1 MREIKFRAWNKR
13 RKKMDYCGDLYWFEE
28 NYVRDSDDNYWI
40 LMQYTGL
47 KDNTRWDELTEV
59 EQYQWV
65 NAGNLPK
72 HWDGRA
78 MYEKDIVYY
87 EICSRD
93 DPAYG
98 CYGDQLV
105 VEFRD
110 GSFKLCDGGREDL
123 LSDYHD
129 IVKVIGNIHEN
140 PELLVTNNDENG
152 YIMGVNDADGR
163 TDK

>member
-1 MREIKFRAWNKR
+1 MREIKFRAWVATDWDESDNDRPCKY
-13 RKKMDYCGDLYWFEE
+13 KMVEWNSNFFS
-28 NYVRDSDDNYWI
+28 DSSIVMGYSDEFPTEPDCY

-78 MYEKDIVYY
+78 IYEKDIVYY

-93 DPAYG
+93 DPVYG

-129 IVKVIGNIHEN
+129 IVKVIGNIYEN
-140 PELLVTNNDENG
+140 PELAEG
-152 YIMGVNDADGR
+152 
-163 TDK
+163 